1 VRLSTANRVVVLL
14 LAALLVIVS
23 LAKLWSGW
31 LPEYWVPAW
40 LYHGLLVGELVAAAG
55 LYGGT
60 RWRARTAQMVL
71 WLVGVALLGTT
82 VSRGEGRCGCLG
94 EMAELGNLQRIGLL
108 ALMGVLALLVL
119 WTEGERRAVQSELRN
134 AGQGSLK
141 SRSRRSRAVEIERG
155 P

>member
-1 VRLSTANRVVVLL
+1 
-14 LAALLVIVS
+14 
-23 LAKLWSGW
+23 
-31 LPEYWVPAW
+31 
-40 LYHGLLVGELVAAAG
+40 
-55 LYGGT
+55 
-60 RWRARTAQMVL
+60 MVL

-134 AGQGSLK
+134 AGQGPLK
-141 SRSRRSRAVEIERG
+141 SRSRRSRAVGIERG